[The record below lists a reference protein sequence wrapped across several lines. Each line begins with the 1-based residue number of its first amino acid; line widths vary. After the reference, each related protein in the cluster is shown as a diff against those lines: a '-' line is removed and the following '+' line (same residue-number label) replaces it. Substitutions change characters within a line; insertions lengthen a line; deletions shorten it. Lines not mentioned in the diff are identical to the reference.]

1 MILLWAVLTLIPWCK
16 QKINADV
23 RLIVAAL
30 ASLMVGISKELMDGF
45 YDQWPWCSD
54 DCYFDFW
61 DLFVWI
67 DGLLAGSVIVIIVII
82 LQARYAPTPEIP
94 CDDTEISMSVD
105 EGSEI
110 NTDNDNC
117 SSSIEKMHSLIGEEV
132 LTMVEANSTSDPS
145 NSDTVDPSF
154 STDDSPDIGEMPSNE
169 INDFRS
175 HRGCC
180 GLAAGPWVTDKTRRC
195 GEMGECTHRTD
206 SSGLK
211 HCHRGHLNYHSW

>member
-110 NTDNDNC
+110 NTDNDNG
-117 SSSIEKMHSLIGEEV
+117 SSSIEKMHSSIEEEV
-132 LTMVEANSTSDPS
+132 LRMVEANSTSDPS

-169 INDFRS
+169 INAVIESQDTVIIS
-175 HRGCC
+175 PTPTSVPSGKNPNE
-180 GLAAGPWVTDKTRRC
+180 LIISTTDI
-195 GEMGECTHRTD
+195 E
-206 SSGLK
+206 SQ
-211 HCHRGHLNYHSW
+211 HLEEEKE